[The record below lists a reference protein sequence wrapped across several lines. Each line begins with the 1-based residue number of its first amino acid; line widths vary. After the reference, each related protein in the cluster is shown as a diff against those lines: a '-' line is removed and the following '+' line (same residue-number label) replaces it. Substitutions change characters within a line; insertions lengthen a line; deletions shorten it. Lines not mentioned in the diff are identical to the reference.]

1 MEKTSEFLIYLMA
14 CSLQGTK
21 PEEALL
27 ANIDME
33 ALLRLA
39 KAHSVSAMVCMALE
53 QTDAFQHAAETTRLK
68 WLDCKNKAVRKNMLL
83 DAERHRLE
91 KEFAEHGIWYMPLKG
106 SILKDWYPKFG
117 MREMADNDILFDATR
132 RQQVRDIFVNRGY
145 SIESYNKSS
154 NHDAY
159 EKQPI
164 YNFEMHV
171 ALFHEDC
178 STLQK
183 KYENVVDRLVQDE
196 KLPFRYHFTP
206 EDFYVFVVAH
216 AYKHYFSHQRHCDFQ
231 SAIPSECG
239 SHVLH
244 YSSFSR
250 PPFSGLN
257 FTFSFIRFQLM
268 DFSELFLNFIFF
280 TCIFTHFPV

>member
-164 YNFEMHV
+164 EH
-171 ALFHEDC
+171 
-178 STLQK
+178 
-183 KYENVVDRLVQDE
+183 
-196 KLPFRYHFTP
+196 
-206 EDFYVFVVAH
+206 
-216 AYKHYFSHQRHCDFQ
+216 
-231 SAIPSECG
+231 
-239 SHVLH
+239 
-244 YSSFSR
+244 
-250 PPFSGLN
+250 FSGELDLDIPPPLIRRKN
-257 FTFSFIRFQLM
+257 SNRVEYNVHFSSYVGTFSIFP
-268 DFSELFLNFIFF
+268 FIFRQKEKS
-280 TCIFTHFPV
+280 HRPSDQ